1 MPVYEVMV
9 EVAVRCT
16 ERIQADSRNDA
27 LKQVKAR
34 VTQEL
39 EERGYSSL
47 EFQDWE
53 VSEVRS

>member
-9 EVAVRCT
+9 EVSIRCT

-27 LKQVKAR
+27 LKKVKAR
-34 VTQEL
+34 ASQEL
-39 EERGYSSL
+39 EERGHMIM